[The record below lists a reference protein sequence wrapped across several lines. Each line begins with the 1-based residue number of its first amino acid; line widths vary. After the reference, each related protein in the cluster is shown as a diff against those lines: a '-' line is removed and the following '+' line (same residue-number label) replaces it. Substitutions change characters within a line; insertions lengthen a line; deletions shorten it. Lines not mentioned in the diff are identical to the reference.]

1 MNTYLEPQPV
11 HTSPKSPHHP
21 MIFPC
26 FMLKFQKSH
35 QKSSFFI
42 DESHPNPMKTIIFS
56 LWKKAKSAQGQ
67 GRQGFPTYRSRASP
81 ATRGAVPRWRPKAQA
96 HGDPPRARACTT
108 GGLGRGSLVVVEI
121 WRDFLGWNLK
131 PGFLRLDFQWCSVWF
146 IGLIR
151 TSDFGVD
158 LCWFKGLPGW
168 LQGTSTGK
176 SMAWSPSILNP
187 SSYPP
192 VFSHSY
198 WNGPLMD
205 DLAI

>member
-1 MNTYLEPQPV
+1 
-11 HTSPKSPHHP
+11 
-21 MIFPC
+21 MIFPG
-26 FMLKFQKSH
+26 FMLKFQTSH

-42 DESHPNPMKTIIFS
+42 DESHLNPMKTIIFRCE
-56 LWKKAKSAQGQ
+56 KKPKSGPP
-67 GRQGFPTYRSRASP
+67 GPPPTRASP
-81 ATRGAVPRWRPKAQA
+81 ATRGAVPRWRPTAQA

-108 GGLGRGSLVVVEI
+108 GGLGRGSLVVEM

-146 IGLIR
+146 IGLIH

-158 LCWFKGLPGW
+158 WCWFKGLPGW

-176 SMAWSPSILNP
+176 SMAWFPSILDP

-198 WNGPLMD
+198 WKWSIDGRFSYLNEHFPWLKV
-205 DLAI
+205 LYKVVPHSWLIWWT